1 MISPRPVRIV
11 QFGEGNFLRAFI
23 DWMVQG
29 LNDRAGFDGSVL
41 LAKTIPGPFHP
52 AFSAQDYR
60 YHLVI
65 RGRDGDQVVHDRH
78 PIDVISGTINA
89 YEDFAASLQAAAS
102 PDLKAVVSN
111 TTEAGIAYDEL
122 DAATDRPA
130 KTYPG
135 KLTQFLKARFDALG
149 ATAPSLAILPCEL
162 IEKNGQTLKKYV
174 LAHAARWYNN
184 PAFNAWLDSRVIWY
198 DTLVDR
204 IVPGHDPEEK
214 ARCLKETG
222 VNDDLL
228 VVTEPY
234 HIFVIQGPRRE
245 DLLPFQK
252 AGFNV
257 VWTEDLTPWRTR
269 KVRIL
274 NGGHTFLA
282 MVGLGL
288 GVATV
293 REALEHPLLGPALDA
308 FYAVDVLPFMDF
320 PAEELKAYHATIL
333 DRFANP
339 FVVHKLGDI
348 ALNSVSKFISRIL
361 PGTKDVVSVAGRPPQ
376 WASFGLAALID
387 RYLHVQAILD
397 DAPILARF
405 REIATATSDP
415 AEQARLVFS
424 SPAIWI
430 QGAVV
435 PAEVQACATEQY
447 VRIRQRGLAAALTEE
462 LAASREVVRG

>member
-1 MISPRPVRIV
+1 MNPPLPARIV

-29 LNDRAGFDGSVL
+29 LNDRAGFDGSVT

-52 AFSAQDYR
+52 AFQAQALQ

-65 RGRDGDQVVHDRH
+65 RGRDGDRVVHDRH
-78 PIDVISGTINA
+78 LIGSVQGTINA
-89 YEDFAASLQAAAS
+89 YEDFAGYLAAAAN
-102 PDLKAVVSN
+102 PDLRVVVSN
-111 TTEAGIAYDEL
+111 TTEAGIAYDET
-122 DAATDRPA
+122 DAAGDRPA

-135 KLTQFLKARFDALG
+135 KLTQFLRARFTALG
-149 ATAPSLAILPCEL
+149 AGKASALAILPCEL

-174 LAHAARWYNN
+174 LAHAARWYQD
-184 PAFNAWLDSRVIWY
+184 PAFTAWLEGDTIWY

-204 IVPGHDPEEK
+204 IVPGHDPEER

-222 VNDDLL
+222 FDDQLI

-234 HIFVIQGPRRE
+234 HIFVIQGPERE
-245 DLLPFQK
+245 DLLPFK
-252 AGFNV
+252 RAGFNV
-257 VWTEDLTPWRTR
+257 VWTDDLTPWRTR

-293 REALEHPLLGPALDA
+293 RESLEHPLLGPALDA
-308 FYAVDVLPFMDF
+308 FYAQDILPTMSF
-320 PAEELKAYHATIL
+320 PADELAAYHATIV

-348 ALNSVSKFISRIL
+348 ALNSVAKFISRIL
-361 PGTKDVVSVAGRPPQ
+361 PSAQDALKATGRAPR
-376 WASFGLAALID
+376 WACLGLAALID
-387 RYLHVQAILD
+387 RYLHVSAILD
-397 DAPILARF
+397 DAPVLARF
-405 REIATATSDP
+405 AEIAEVSDP
-415 AEQARLVFS
+415 AEQARLVFA

-435 PAEVQACATEQY
+435 PVEIQTLAGELY
-447 VRIRQRGLAAALTEE
+447 VRIRQTSLAAVLKEE
-462 LAASREVVRG
+462 LARG

>member
-1 MISPRPVRIV
+1 MNPPLPVRVV

-23 DWMVQG
+23 DWMIQG
-29 LNDRAGFDGSVL
+29 LNDRADFGGSVL

-65 RGRDGDQVVHDRH
+65 RGRDGDRVVHDRH
-78 PIDVISGTINA
+78 PIDVLAGTINA
-89 YEDFAASLQAAAS
+89 YEDFEASLKAATS
-102 PDLKAVVSN
+102 RDLRVVVSN
-111 TTEAGIAYDEL
+111 TTEAGIAYDET

-135 KLTQFLKARFDALG
+135 KLTQFLRARFEALG
-149 ATAPSLAILPCEL
+149 ASAPDLALLPCEL

-174 LAHAARWYNN
+174 LAHAARWYAD
-184 PAFNAWLDSRVIWY
+184 PAFTAWLEAKVIWY

-204 IVPGHDPEEK
+204 IVPGHDPEER

-222 VNDDLL
+222 IDDQLI

-234 HIFVIQGPRRE
+234 HIFVIQGPQRE

-257 VWTEDLTPWRTR
+257 VWTDDLTPWRTR

-288 GVATV
+288 GVPTV
-293 REALEHPLLGPALDA
+293 REALEHPVLGPALDA
-308 FYAVDVLPFMDF
+308 FYAHDVLPTMDF
-320 PAEELKAYHATIL
+320 PAEELAAYHATIL

-348 ALNSVSKFISRIL
+348 ALNSVSKYISRIL
-361 PGTKDVVSVAGRPPQ
+361 PAAKDALAATGRAPR
-376 WASFGLAALID
+376 WACFGLAALLD
-387 RYLHVQAILD
+387 RYLHVEGIQD
-397 DAPILARF
+397 DAPVLARF
-405 REIATATSDP
+405 REIAAGTSDP
-415 AEQARLVFS
+415 AEQARLVFG

-435 PAEVQACATEQY
+435 PPEIQAAASAQY
-447 VRIRQRGLAAALTEE
+447 VRVRQVGLEAALKEE
-462 LAASREVVRG
+462 LAQAGEVHRG